1 MDLKTIRDEARK
13 KFNNFCRVCPVC
25 DGRAC
30 AGEVPGMGG
39 TGTGESFKQNVR
51 ALSDIRLN
59 LRVVHDV
66 LDPDTSTKLFGIDL
80 STPIMGAP
88 ITNATLNCG
97 GGITEFEL
105 VSSLVKG
112 CHDAGSLGWI
122 GDPAVP
128 SMFADGLESIKLA
141 GRGVAII
148 KPRVDQKEI
157 TKRFEDAIQAGA
169 IAVGIDIDGAG
180 LVTMKLKGQAVG
192 PKSVNKIR
200 ELVNSVNVPFI
211 VKGIMTPDEAV
222 ACFDAGASAIV
233 VSNHGGR
240 VLDFTPGVAEVLP
253 GIIKAVGKDAIVLA
267 DGGVRS
273 GTDALKLMA
282 LGAKGVLI
290 GRPLITG
297 AFGAMSD
304 GVKFMVEKYTQELYA
319 AMILTGCKNI
329 LDIDSR
335 IIFEK

>member
-1 MDLKTIRDEARK
+1 MDLKTIKEEARK
-13 KFNNFCRVCPVC
+13 KFNNFCRVCVVC

-66 LDPDTSTKLFGIDL
+66 LEPDTSINLFGINL
-80 STPIMGAP
+80 LTPIMGAP
-88 ITNATLNCG
+88 ITNASLNCG
-97 GGITEFEL
+97 GGLTEFEL

-122 GDPAVP
+122 GDPAIP
-128 SMFADGLESIKLA
+128 SMFTDGLEAIKLA
-141 GRGVAII
+141 TRGVAII
-148 KPRVDQKEI
+148 KPRVDQGEI
-157 TKRFEDAIQAGA
+157 IRRFEDAIQAGA

-192 PKSVNKIR
+192 PKNISKIR
-200 ELVNSVNVPFI
+200 ELVNSVSVPFV

-222 ACFDAGASAIV
+222 ACFDAGANAIV

-253 GIIKAVGKDAIVLA
+253 KIIKAVGKDAIVLA

-273 GTDALKLMA
+273 GVDALKLIA
-282 LGAKGVLI
+282 LGAKGVLV

-297 AFGAMSD
+297 AFGAMSE
-304 GVKFMVEKYTQELYA
+304 GVKFIIEKYTQELYA
-319 AMILTGCKNI
+319 AMILTGCKSI
-329 LDIDSR
+329 KDIDSR

>member
-1 MDLKTIRDEARK
+1 MDFKTIKEEARK

-66 LDPDTSTKLFGIDL
+66 LEPDTSINLFGIDL
-80 STPIMGAP
+80 LTPIMGAP
-88 ITNATLNCG
+88 ITNALLNCG
-97 GGITEFEL
+97 GALTEFEL

-112 CHDAGSLGWI
+112 CHEAGSLGWI

-128 SMFADGLESIKLA
+128 SMFVDGLEAIKLA
-141 GRGVAII
+141 TRGVAII
-148 KPRVDQKEI
+148 KPRVDQGEI
-157 TKRFEDAIQAGA
+157 IKRFLDAIQAGA

-192 PKSVNKIR
+192 PKSVSKIR

-211 VKGIMTPDEAV
+211 VKGVMTPDEAV

-253 GIIKAVGKDAIVLA
+253 KIIKAVGKDATVLA

-273 GTDALKLMA
+273 GVDALKLIA
-282 LGAKGVLI
+282 LGAKGVLV

-297 AFGAMSD
+297 AFGAMAE

-319 AMILTGCKNI
+319 AMILTGCKSI
-329 LDIDSR
+329 KEIDSR